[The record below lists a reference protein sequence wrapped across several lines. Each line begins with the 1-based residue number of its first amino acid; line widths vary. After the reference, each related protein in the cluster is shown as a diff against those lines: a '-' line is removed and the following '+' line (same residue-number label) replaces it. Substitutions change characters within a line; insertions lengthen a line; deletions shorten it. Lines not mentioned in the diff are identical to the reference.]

1 MLFVAVKHSEYH
13 EGILA
18 VQSTQL
24 KKHLEE
30 SISIRPGIM
39 DALMAVLCKYIANVI
54 LTCLQARTRFTQVR
68 TFCESADF
76 RSQITYLSHPGFH
89 PSYLN
94 IKIKKKQNCQ

>member
-68 TFCESADF
+68 TFCESA
-76 RSQITYLSHPGFH
+76 GFQEPDH
-89 PSYLN
+89 LPLTPRIPSFLLEH
-94 IKIKKKQNCQ
+94 KD